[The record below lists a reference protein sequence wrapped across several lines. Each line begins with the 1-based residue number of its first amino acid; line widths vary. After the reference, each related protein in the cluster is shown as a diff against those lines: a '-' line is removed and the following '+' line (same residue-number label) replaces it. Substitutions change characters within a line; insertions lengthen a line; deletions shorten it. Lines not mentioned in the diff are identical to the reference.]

1 MVYLILWL
9 FILGTMLVVYLY
21 FPFLRDNHVFPE
33 VDSDEA
39 RIQALTVEREQ
50 SFAALADL
58 DEDYETGKLSYKDY
72 QKLRTELLQETA
84 KIVGQLENATDSQL
98 ENATEISVES
108 EIERYKQQ
116 RQR

>member
-1 MVYLILWL
+1 MVFLILWL
-9 FILGTMLVVYLY
+9 FILGNMLGVYLY

-39 RIQALTVEREQ
+39 LIQTLTVEREQ
-50 SFAALADL
+50 SYAALADL
-58 DEDYETGKLSYKDY
+58 DEDYETGKLSDIDY

-84 KIVGQLENATDSQL
+84 KIIGQLEDAEAID
-98 ENATEISVES
+98 VES
-108 EIERYKQQ
+108 EIERFKQQ